1 MTQIE
6 EKIGYSFRN
15 AALLETALTHS
26 SYANERGCESYERL
40 EFLGDSLLG
49 FVTAEYLFSGN
60 RPLPE
65 GKMTKVR
72 ADYVCETALHGVSLK
87 LGLNSFLRLGRGEE
101 MSGGRERVSVLADI
115 VEAVI
120 AAIYLDGG
128 MEPAREFILNKVL
141 SDIDFSAEPGIHDYK
156 SSLQETIQKTPG
168 ASVEYRMLSE
178 SGPDH
183 CKSFCFGVFLG
194 EEKLGEGSG
203 RTKKEAEQK
212 AAEMALE
219 AISN

>member
-6 EKIGYSFRN
+6 EKIGYSFKD
-15 AALLETALTHS
+15 ASLLETALTHS
-26 SYANERGCESYERL
+26 SYANERNCESYERL

-49 FVTAEYLFSGN
+49 FVTAEFLFSGN

-72 ADYVCETALHGVSLK
+72 AEYVCETALHAVSLK
-87 LGLNSFLRLGRGEE
+87 LGLNGFLRLGKGEE

-128 MEPAREFILNKVL
+128 MEPARDFIMNKVL
-141 SDIDFSAEPGIHDYK
+141 CDIDFNAEPGSHDYK
-156 SSLQETIQKTPG
+156 SALQEKVQKSPG
-168 ASVEYRMLSE
+168 ASVDYRMLSE

-194 EEKLGEGSG
+194 EQKLGEGSG
-203 RTKKEAEQK
+203 RTKKEAEQR
-212 AAEMALE
+212 AAEKALE
-219 AISN
+219 ALSN